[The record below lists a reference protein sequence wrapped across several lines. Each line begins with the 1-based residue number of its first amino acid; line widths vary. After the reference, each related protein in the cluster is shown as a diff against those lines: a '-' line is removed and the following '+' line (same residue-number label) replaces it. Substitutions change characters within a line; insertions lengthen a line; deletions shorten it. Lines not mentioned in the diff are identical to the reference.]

1 MASGWQ
7 TTPPLDNAQAGGWA
21 LVRSPQGFLADTN
34 GVLFPRDWLKRQEL
48 PAIAEYG
55 LGRFDDQP
63 VWLLQV
69 EHTFEMLGCFWQ
81 GLRQFMLQAD
91 YPTFRML
98 SFAEQVAHWD
108 LNHRFCGRC
117 GSRNR
122 QVPGERC
129 LRCPECGLDS
139 YARISPSMIVLVT
152 RGDELLLARSPRF
165 VPGVYSTLAGFVEPG
180 ESAEECVVRE
190 VHEEV
195 GIQVGNLQ
203 YLGSQGWPFPHSL
216 MLGFHAEYVGGE
228 IVPQPEEIEDSRW
241 FAINQLPPL
250 PMQRSIARYLIDLY
264 VARRLG
270 HPEPQLPR

>member
-7 TTPPLDNAQAGGWA
+7 TAPPLDNAQAGGWA
-21 LVRSPQGFLADTN
+21 LVRSPQGFLADSN

-48 PAIAEYG
+48 PVIAEHG

-69 EHTFEMLGCFWQ
+69 EQAAEMPGCFWQ

-117 GSRNR
+117 GSRNL

-216 MLGFHAEYVGGE
+216 MLGFHAEYAGGE
-228 IVPQPEEIEDSRW
+228 IVPQPEEIEDARW
-241 FAINQLPPL
+241 FSIDQLPPL

>member
-1 MASGWQ
+1 
-7 TTPPLDNAQAGGWA
+7 
-21 LVRSPQGFLADTN
+21 
-34 GVLFPRDWLKRQEL
+34 
-48 PAIAEYG
+48 
-55 LGRFDDQP
+55 
-63 VWLLQV
+63 
-69 EHTFEMLGCFWQ
+69 
-81 GLRQFMLQAD
+81 
-91 YPTFRML
+91 
-98 SFAEQVAHWD
+98 
-108 LNHRFCGRC
+108 
-117 GSRNR
+117 
-122 QVPGERC
+122 
-129 LRCPECGLDS
+129 
-139 YARISPSMIVLVT
+139 MIVLVT

-228 IVPQPEEIEDSRW
+228 IVPQPEEIEDARW
-241 FAINQLPPL
+241 FAIDQLPPL

>member
-7 TTPPLDNAQAGGWA
+7 ATPPLDNAQVGGWA

-48 PAIAEYG
+48 PLIAEHG
-55 LGRFDDQP
+55 LGHFDDQP

-69 EHTFEMLGCFWQ
+69 DHSAEMPGCFWQ
-81 GLRQFMLQAD
+81 RLRQFMLQAD

-228 IVPQPEEIEDSRW
+228 IVPQPEEIEDARW
-241 FAINQLPPL
+241 FAIDQLPPL

-264 VARRLG
+264 VHQRTGA
-270 HPEPQLPR
+270 PAPQPPR

>member
-48 PAIAEYG
+48 PLIAEHG

-69 EHTFEMLGCFWQ
+69 EHAAEMPGCFWQ

-117 GSRNR
+117 GGCNR

-190 VHEEV
+190 VYEEV

-228 IVPQPEEIEDSRW
+228 IVPQPEEIEDARW
-241 FAINQLPPL
+241 FAIDQLPPL

-270 HPEPQLPR
+270 HPEPQPPR

>member
-21 LVRSPQGFLADTN
+21 LVRSPQGFLADSN

-48 PAIAEYG
+48 PVIAEHG

-69 EHTFEMLGCFWQ
+69 EHAVEMPGCFWQ

-195 GIQVGNLQ
+195 GIQVGKLQ

-228 IVPQPEEIEDSRW
+228 IVPQPEEIEDARW
-241 FAINQLPPL
+241 FAIDQLPPL